1 MRKIYCLK
9 CKKHNGNKNPK
20 VTRAFNGRIMFSPVC
35 AVCNK
40 KKMNLLK
47 KQEAWELVSL
57 LGGIPILC
65 PSLI

>member
-1 MRKIYCLK
+1 MEELCFHLFVQY
-9 CKKHNGNKNPK
+9 
-20 VTRAFNGRIMFSPVC
+20 VTRR
-35 AVCNK
+35 
-40 KKMNLLK
+40 KMNLLK